1 MLLWRDLKLPVTPSV
16 HLFEDRILNQISAT
30 EAGTANKTEDHI
42 KLSCQIGKRLE
53 RKYKSVADFT

>member
-1 MLLWRDLKLPVTPSV
+1 MLFWRDLKLPVTPSA
-16 HLFEDRILNQISAT
+16 HLFEDRISNKISTT
-30 EAGTANKTEDHI
+30 EAGITNKTEDHI